1 MWLDVNGEKRQR
13 GNTKTMI
20 FGVAAHRLVLL
31 AVLRAGAGRRH
42 HHRHA
47 ARRRARHEAGP
58 VWLKAGD
65 VVTLGIEG
73 LGEQKQ
79 KIVRFKM

>member
-20 FGVAAHRLVLL
+20 FGCRASGVVLL
-31 AVLRAGAGRRH
+31 AVFRDGAGRHH

-47 ARRRARHEAGP
+47 AGRRPRHEAPP
-58 VWLKAGD
+58 VFLKAGD

-73 LGEQKQ
+73 LGEQRQ
-79 KIVRFKM
+79 KVVAAK